1 MPGLGLLLL
10 LRQTH
15 FAAHKAKNGQQGEN
29 AMKIKHWLLV
39 TTAAMAVSMLAGFDG
54 SRVAAQSVAV
64 LAGDVTSAE
73 EGAMEGVVVSAKK
86 AGSTV
91 TISVISDEKGHFV
104 FPSAKLDPGQY
115 TLRIR
120 AIGYELDG
128 PKTVDVGGPSA
139 VATPINLRKARNLS
153 SQLTSGEWFM
163 SFPGSAQQKMFMDR
177 CTSCHTY
184 ERIAKSTYNADEWIA
199 VLQRMGTYAPGTT
212 PLEPQKR
219 KETRAEM
226 SPERLRPRAEY
237 LASINLSESQQWEY
251 PLKTLP
257 RLKGRSTKVV
267 ITEYDLPRATAMPHD
282 VILDEQGVAWYT
294 DFGHQFLGKLDPKS
308 GKVTEYTVPTL
319 KADYPPGMLDLHL
332 DKKGDIWVGLMLQAG
347 IAKFDRKAEKFTMY
361 PLPQDINNPAA
372 QQAMV
377 MPLSADV
384 DGKVWMNSVGIPG
397 VHRMELATQKFE
409 TFAPFADFPKNQEHS
424 VYGIKADSQNN
435 LYFMDF
441 SADLVGRIDAKTGKY
456 SFFKTPTPN
465 SNPRRGWVD
474 PQDRLWFTE
483 YRADRL
489 AMFDTKTE
497 RFTEWQVPTPYSWP
511 YDVMPDKNGELWTA
525 GMSTDR
531 VTRLD
536 PKTGQAVEYQLPKS
550 TNVRRVFVD
559 NTTTPVTFW
568 VGSNHGAS
576 IVKVEPLD

>member
-1 MPGLGLLLL
+1 MTIRRLLL
-10 LRQTH
+10 
-15 FAAHKAKNGQQGEN
+15 A
-29 AMKIKHWLLV
+29 
-39 TTAAMAVSMLAGFDG
+39 TAAAFAVGLASSAFDLAQAAGKLAGQIA
-54 SRVAAQSVAV
+54 STA
-64 LAGDVTSAE
+64 

-86 AGSTV
+86 AGSTI
-91 TISVISDEKGHFV
+91 TISVVSDAQGNFS
-104 FPSAKLDPGQY
+104 FPTAKLEPGQY

-128 PKTVDVGGPSA
+128 PKSVDVSA
-139 VATPINLRKARNLS
+139 DTAPVTVTLRKARNLS
-153 SQLTSGEWFM
+153 AQMTSGEWFA
-163 SFPGSAQQKMFMDR
+163 SFPGSPQQKAFMDR

-184 ERIAKSTYNADEWIA
+184 ERIAKSTYDTEGFIT

-226 SPERLRPRAEY
+226 SPERLRPRAEF
-237 LASINLSESQQWEY
+237 LATVNLSEGAQWEY
-251 PLKTLP
+251 PLKPLP

-267 ITEYDLPRATAMPHD
+267 ITEYDLPRPTAMPHD
-282 VILDEQGVAWYT
+282 VILDDQGNAWYT
-294 DFGHQFLGKLDPKS
+294 DFGHQFLGKLEPAT

-319 KADYPPGMLDLHL
+319 KPDFPPGMLDIHL
-332 DKKGDIWVGLMLQAG
+332 KDGDIWVGLMLQAG
-347 IAKFDRKAEKFTMY
+347 IAKFDRKTEKFTMF
-361 PLPQDINNPAA
+361 PLPKEINNPAA

-377 MPLSADV
+377 MPTSYQV

-409 TFAPFADFPKNQEHS
+409 TFAPFADFPKGQEHS

-441 SADLVGRIDAKTGKY
+441 SADLIGRIDAKTGKY
-456 SFFKTPTPN
+456 TFFKTPTPN
-465 SNPRRGWVD
+465 SNPRRGYID

-483 YRADRL
+483 YRANKL

-497 RFTEWQVPTPYSWP
+497 KFTEWELPTAYTFP
-511 YDVMPDKNGELWTA
+511 YDVIPDKNGELWTA
-525 GMSTDR
+525 GMSNDR
-531 VTRLD
+531 VVRLD
-536 PKTGQAVEYQLPKS
+536 PKTGQATEYQLPRF
-550 TNVRRVFVD
+550 TNVRRVWVD
-559 NTTTPVTFW
+559 NSTTPVTFW
-568 VGSNHGAS
+568 VGDNHGAS